1 MLCTE
6 ICHVSEFV
14 SVLNAHRETNGKS
27 VLSSYIGSQHDATL
41 GSGACR
47 YPPEP
52 ALRQSCCARGCALA
66 PVGDMDRKAAVIDGK
81 DRRTDGHPTVAQ
93 TLHRILCGLPV
104 SSVILL
110 LLLLLLLSGAEAA
123 MRHLGPARN

>member
-1 MLCTE
+1 MTLP
-6 ICHVSEFV
+6 
-14 SVLNAHRETNGKS
+14 A
-27 VLSSYIGSQHDATL
+27 AAAL

-47 YPPEP
+47 YAPEP

-110 LLLLLLLSGAEAA
+110 LLLLLLSGAEAA